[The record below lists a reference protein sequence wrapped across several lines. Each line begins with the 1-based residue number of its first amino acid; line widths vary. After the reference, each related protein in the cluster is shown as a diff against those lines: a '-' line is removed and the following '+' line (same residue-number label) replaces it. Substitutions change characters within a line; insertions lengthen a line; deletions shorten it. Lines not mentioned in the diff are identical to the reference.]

1 MQKNLVIGLG
11 QAGNKCVV
19 DAVNDGVVNKDDTI
33 LINSTSRDFP
43 EGYDGKKIVISPHN
57 LGCGKEREISKG
69 YLKNAIKQGAFN
81 FENLNQYSTIVIVS
95 SVEGGTGSGS
105 TPILA
110 QFFSQIQVKNVHVF
124 ALLGFN
130 EDVRGIRNTLD
141 FFKEVDSSIIVHTIA
156 NSAFLPETGGNKTE
170 AEKLANKEFGKRYSI
185 LMGNVLL
192 PSFQNIDDTDI
203 LKLSNTHGYTT
214 VELRYLDKSLGNSDD
229 YNKIVKRMIYES
241 KSLKSQN
248 PGATRMGVI
257 FNLKESSMDAI
268 GDPFSVLQ
276 DEYGTPFEAFKHIQY
291 DGNKEYIAFIVSGMK
306 LPIEAMEATY
316 EKYEE
321 LANKVNRN
329 KDEFFEKMKDISLNE
344 GDNAFNMLHPV
355 KAPGSVD
362 DFLKKF

>member
-1 MQKNLVIGLG
+1 MQKNLVIGIG
-11 QAGNKCVV
+11 QAGNKCIV
-19 DAVNDGVVNKDDTI
+19 DAINDGVVKKEDTV
-33 LINSTSRDFP
+33 LVNSTSLDFP
-43 EGYDGKKIVISPHN
+43 ADYDGKKIVISPHN

-69 YLKNAIKQGAFN
+69 YLKNAIKQGIFN
-81 FENLNQYSTIVIVS
+81 LENLNQYSTIVIVS

-105 TPILA
+105 APILA
-110 QFFSQIQVKNVHVF
+110 QYFAQIHVKNVHVF

-130 EDVRGIRNTLD
+130 EDVRGIGNTID
-141 FFKEVDSSIIVHTIA
+141 FFKEIDSSIIVHTID
-156 NSAFLPETGGNKTE
+156 NSAFLSETGGNKAD
-170 AEKLANKEFGKRYSI
+170 AERLANKEFGKRYSV
-185 LMGNVLL
+185 LMGNVLI

-214 VELRYLDKSLGNSDD
+214 VEIRYLDKSLGNNDD

-241 KSLKSQN
+241 KSVKTQN
-248 PGATRMGVI
+248 PGATRIGVI

-276 DEYGTPFEAFKHIQY
+276 DAYGVPFEAFKHIQF

-316 EKYEE
+316 EEYMKK
-321 LANKVNRN
+321 ASMVNRN
-329 KDEFFEKMKDISLNE
+329 KDEFFDKMQGLKLNE
-344 GDNAFNMLHPV
+344 SDSAFNMLHPV